1 MIFLHFFGRIGERCH
16 RGCEWSHAWNLDHI
30 FIHVQRDQ
38 RHKPKSKILWS
49 WNRYDPVKLSGI
61 CSLDFPSGGSRDFVQ
76 DITQGVWKPEHF
88 TPISGTDTAWNLLV
102 FSTFVHLAAG
112 KAPILLHKSYCWW
125 YIHKSPQD
133 GCWKIFI
140 FTGKKN
146 HLETSGWSSFSYWN
160 YQYINSLDTSRNSP
174 VNSRKK
180 WWVSI
185 HHGRPIPLSPVA
197 SIKNSL
203 HNPPFSLMILALN
216 LHSSGTFQPG
226 IVVTLW

>member
-140 FTGKKN
+140 FTGKKIILKLLVDHHFPIEITN
-146 HLETSGWSSFSYWN
+146 TSTVWTLREIAPWIPGKNGGSQS
-160 YQYINSLDTSRNSP
+160 IMVDPSRC
-174 VNSRKK
+174 
-180 WWVSI
+180 
-185 HHGRPIPLSPVA
+185 L
-197 SIKNSL
+197 
-203 HNPPFSLMILALN
+203 
-216 LHSSGTFQPG
+216 Q
-226 IVVTLW
+226 